1 MDNKDTEYFQSS
13 QEILLDST
21 VVEYYILCEDGDWS
35 NTLLFLPN
43 TPERKEMKLRK
54 KWRTEAETPFIFER
68 LKKNERES
76 SLFRCRMKQEKP
88 DHHNATPMTC

>member
-21 VVEYYILCEDGDWS
+21 VVEYYILCEDGDWN

-54 KWRTEAETPFIFER
+54 KWRTEAEKLSRSKTIKKMPPGKIELLKFCLGRTLPR
-68 LKKNERES
+68 LKS
-76 SLFRCRMKQEKP
+76 FM
-88 DHHNATPMTC
+88 

>member
-1 MDNKDTEYFQSS
+1 MLVQW
-13 QEILLDST
+13 
-21 VVEYYILCEDGDWS
+21 G
-35 NTLLFLPN
+35 
-43 TPERKEMKLRK
+43 
-54 KWRTEAETPFIFER
+54 TEAETPFIFER